1 MIKAGCLLEAYHKF
15 PEFPF
20 RDEPLDSP
28 GALERLKE
36 QSDEIDRARIVA
48 FHISEAQ
55 AQRIVGRLWPN
66 EGLLGAT
73 CGKGFRIETADQVAA
88 VNEVIAPDLRIWF
101 NEEKHTWFLQTWP
114 EVVESE

>member
-15 PEFPF
+15 PESPF

-28 GALERLKE
+28 EALQRLKE
-36 QSDEIDRARIVA
+36 LGDQIDRARIVA

-55 AQRIVGRLWPN
+55 AQRIVDRLWPN

-73 CGKGFRIETADQVAA
+73 CGRGFPIETADQVSV
-88 VNEVIAPDLRIWF
+88 VNEVIAPHLRIWF
-101 NEEKHTWFLQTWP
+101 NGDKHTWFLQTWP
-114 EVVESE
+114 EVVDTK